1 MEAWK
6 GEGFM
11 KHTLTFALAGGDVRQ
26 AYLGG
31 LLAADGAQVRTIGL
45 ERSGTELE
53 AGGSPRT
60 LFAEADVI
68 CCPCR

>member
-1 MEAWK
+1 
-6 GEGFM
+6 M

-53 AGGSPRT
+53 AVDFMVQEKVLP
-60 LFAEADVI
+60 L
-68 CCPCR
+68 P